1 MRAYYVLT
9 QKQNVKEKYYP
20 NPPSPPYKTL
30 NPWGMVEGTIQMP
43 QMDTLL

>member
-1 MRAYYVLT
+1 MRAYYILIK
-9 QKQNVKEKYYP
+9 KQNVGEKYYP
-20 NPPSPPYKTL
+20 PPHPRKTL